1 MLDLN
6 LLLVTIFGLL
16 FTLIFSI
23 VTFYIWVLY
32 TRNKNRLVSA
42 KFQTVLLVRLPKD
55 NEIELGAAEQLFS
68 SFYSIKKSGFKSYF
82 QPQDHISLEIVATEH
97 NISFYVVVP
106 NEWVALVEKQI
117 HAAYP
122 EAEIEVSKP
131 WDIFTKSKF
140 LKVTS
145 LKLNSPDYYP
155 VQVYENLTTDSM
167 NLVTSSMSK
176 LSEGEGLAL
185 QVLVKP
191 AGDNW
196 RVAGRN
202 FIHSVREQNNNPEKA
217 NLKIDEGFLK
227 GVEEKIKKVGFEVTI
242 RIISSAQDELNAQV
256 NLDNVANSFSQF
268 TDPTY
273 NTFSKATIFKRLN
286 LVRDLIYR
294 VFPASNIQ
302 IPKLALP
309 IFKTSFVLNV
319 AELATIYHFPSV
331 EVKTPNINWIK
342 SRTSPAPKDL
352 PKEGLYLG
360 KSEFRGET
368 QKVFL
373 SEDDRRR
380 HMYVIGQTGTGKS
393 ELLKFMAMQD
403 IKAGKGVAFI
413 DPHGSAIADM
423 LPLIP
428 KERLEDVILFDPGD
442 KERPLGLNILE
453 AKTEDQKHL
462 IINSFIS
469 LLYKL
474 YDPNRT
480 GIIGPRLER
489 AVRNIMLTAMYEE
502 GNTMVEVLKL
512 LIDPEYAKSKI
523 PLITDDLVR
532 SYWTQELAQTS
543 DFHKSETL
551 GYFVSKFDRFVTEKT
566 MRNIIGQGKSAIDFR
581 KVMDEQKILLVD
593 LSKGKI
599 GEENSNFL
607 GLILVPRI
615 LAAAMSRID
624 QAESERKDF
633 YLYVDEFQNFSTPD
647 FVQILSEARKY
658 RLNLIVANQF
668 IAQISDDIK
677 NAVFGNVGTL
687 ASFRVG
693 SDDSNYLEQFFQPN
707 FNANDLLNNPVGQ
720 LYTKLLINGQPS
732 DPFSLHTDW
741 ELISAQKNAGD
752 PKVAEAVKQ
761 LSRLKYGRDRLL
773 VEEEIRIRSR
783 K

>member
-6 LLLVTIFGLL
+6 LLLEITFGLL
-16 FTLIFSI
+16 FFLIFSVVFI
-23 VTFYIWVLY
+23 YLLILYI
-32 TRNKNRLVSA
+32 RNRKRLDLA
-42 KFQTVLLVRLPKD
+42 KYQTVLLVRLPKD
-55 NEIELGAAEQLFS
+55 NEIEVGAAEQLFS
-68 SFYSIKKSGFKSYF
+68 SFYGIKKSGFKSIF

-97 NISFYVVVP
+97 NISFYIVVP
-106 NEWVALVEKQI
+106 NEWVELVEKQI
-117 HAAYP
+117 HSAYS
-122 EAEIEVSKP
+122 EADIEVSKP
-131 WDIFTKSKF
+131 WDIFTKAQFIKI
-140 LKVTS
+140 TS
-145 LKLNSPDYYP
+145 LKLNAPDYYP
-155 VQVYENLTTDSM
+155 IQNFENLTTDSM
-167 NLVTSSMSK
+167 NALTSSMSK
-176 LSEGEGLAL
+176 MAKGEGVVL
-185 QVLVKP
+185 QILIKP

-202 FIHSVREQNNNPEKA
+202 FIHSVREHNSNPEKS
-217 NLKIDEGFLK
+217 NLKIDDEFLK
-227 GVEEKIKKVGFEVTI
+227 GVEEKIKKIGFEVTI
-242 RIISSAQDELNAQV
+242 RVISAGQDDLSTQV
-256 NLDNVANSFSQF
+256 NLDSIANSFSQF

-273 NTFSKATIFKRLN
+273 NKFSKATIFKKLN
-286 LVRDLIYR
+286 VIKDLIYR
-294 VFPASNIQ
+294 VFPLFNMQ
-302 IPKLALP
+302 IPKLAFP

-319 AELATIYHFPSV
+319 AELATIYHFPNK

-342 SRTSPAPKDL
+342 SRTSAAPKDL
-352 PKEGLYLG
+352 PKSGLYLG

-403 IKAGKGVAFI
+403 IKNGKGVAFI

-512 LIDPEYAKSKI
+512 LIDPEFAKSKI

-551 GYFVSKFDRFVTEKT
+551 GYFVSKFDRFVTDKT
-566 MRNIIGQGKSAIDFR
+566 MRNIIGQSKSAIDFR

-615 LAAAMSRID
+615 LTAAMSRID
-624 QAESERKDF
+624 VDENARKDF

-668 IAQISDDIK
+668 ISQITEDIK

-693 SDDSNYLEQFFQPN
+693 SDDSNYLEQFFEPT
-707 FNANDLLNNPVGQ
+707 FNANDLINNPVGQ

-732 DPFSLHTDW
+732 DPFSLSTDW
-741 ELISAQKNAGD
+741 NLISEQKNQGD
-752 PKVAEAVKQ
+752 SKIAETVKQ
-761 LSRLKYGRDRLL
+761 LSRLKYGRDKLL
-773 VEEEIRIRSR
+773 VEEEIRIRSKR
-783 K
+783 

>member
-6 LLLVTIFGLL
+6 LLLEIIFGLL
-16 FTLIFSI
+16 FLIIFSFVFVYFLI
-23 VTFYIWVLY
+23 LII
-32 TRNKNRLVSA
+32 RNKKRFTSA

-55 NEIELGAAEQLFS
+55 NEIETGAAEQLFS
-68 SFYSIKKSGFKSYF
+68 SFFAIKKTGLKNLF
-82 QPQDHISLEIVATEH
+82 QPQDHISLEIVATER

-117 HAAYP
+117 HSAYP
-122 EAEIEVSKP
+122 EADIEISKP
-131 WDIFTKSKF
+131 WDIFTKAKF
-140 LKVTS
+140 IKVTT
-145 LKLNSPDYYP
+145 LKLNAPDYYP
-155 VQVYENLTTDSM
+155 IQNYENLTTDSM
-167 NLVTSSMSK
+167 NLITSSMTK
-176 LSEGEGLAL
+176 LSSGEGVAL
-185 QVLVKP
+185 QILIKP
-191 AGDNW
+191 AGDTW

-202 FIHSVREQNNNPEKA
+202 FIYSVREQNNNPEKA
-217 NLKIDEGFLK
+217 NLKIDEEFLK
-227 GVEEKIKKVGFEVTI
+227 GVEEKIKKVGFDVTV
-242 RIISSAQDELNAQV
+242 RVVSVAQDELNAQV
-256 NLDNVANSFSQF
+256 NLDNVANSFFQF
-268 TDPTY
+268 TDATY
-273 NTFSKATIFKRLN
+273 NKFSKATIFKRLN
-286 LVRDLIYR
+286 LIRNLIYR
-294 VFPASNIQ
+294 VFPATNIQ
-302 IPKLALP
+302 IPRLAFP
-309 IFKTSFVLNV
+309 IFKTSFILNV
-319 AELATIYHFPSV
+319 AELATIYHFPSK
-331 EVKTPNINWIK
+331 EVKTPNINWIR
-342 SRTSPAPKDL
+342 SRTSAAPKDL
-352 PKEGLYLG
+352 PTQGLYLG

-380 HMYVIGQTGTGKS
+380 HMYIIGQTGTGKS
-393 ELLKFMAMQD
+393 ELLKYMAMQD
-403 IKAGKGVAFI
+403 IRNGKGVAFI

-428 KERLEDVILFDPGD
+428 KERIEDVILFDPSD
-442 KERPLGLNILE
+442 KETPFGLNILE
-453 AKTEDQKHL
+453 AKTEEQKHL

-489 AVRNIMLTAMYEE
+489 AVRNVMLTAMYEQ

-523 PLITDDLVR
+523 PIITDDLVK

-581 KVMDEQKILLVD
+581 KVMDQQKILLVD

-624 QAESERKDF
+624 LPEQERKDF

-668 IAQISDDIK
+668 IAQINDDIK

-693 SDDSNYLEQFFQPN
+693 SDDSNYLEQFFEPN
-707 FNANDLLNNPVGQ
+707 FNANDLMNNPVGH

-732 DPFSLHTDW
+732 EPFSLHTDW
-741 ELISAQKNAGD
+741 KDIMMQKNAGD
-752 PKVAEAVKQ
+752 KQIADTVKQ

-773 VEEEIRIRSR
+773 VEEEIKIRSR
-783 K
+783 R